1 MVTISLTRHRHIS
14 TFDERKMKTIQT
26 ILIASLIALSGC
38 ATNPNE
44 LAPLSSVNA
53 TATEGTLT
61 NHVLAQD
68 ASLAIRKIMNGN
80 KKVTKFVLQQPV
92 GPAGSKAWREMWVY
106 DADGASQMFIMTFKE
121 DGQGSA
127 DFEIE
132 RMSN

>member
-1 MVTISLTRHRHIS
+1 
-14 TFDERKMKTIQT
+14 MKTIQT

-38 ATNPNE
+38 ATNPNQ
-44 LAPLSSVNA
+44 LAPLSSVNT
-53 TATEGTLT
+53 TATEGTLA

-80 KKVTKFVLQQPV
+80 KKVTKFILQQPV
-92 GPAGSKAWREMWVY
+92 GLAGNKAWREMWVY

-132 RMSN
+132 RMSNQSR